1 MARACRVP
9 DHDGRRLYPP
19 PAAVPVPDRAPHA
32 GRRPRDLLPAP
43 AHVSALSHRNQ
54 HHAAAL
60 AELAAVSRRDT
71 DPTATEAVA
80 RSINSHLPHRGIPL
94 WFGVK
99 NVTSADAA
107 GALAAL

>member
-19 PAAVPVPDRAPHA
+19 AGCRSGPGPSPACRATTA
-32 GRRPRDLLPAP
+32 RPAP

-80 RSINSHLPHRGIPL
+80 RSINGHLPQRGTLL
-94 WFGVK
+94 WLGIK
-99 NVTSADAA
+99 NVASADPA